1 MKAAIYA
8 RKINDDDRSAENRSV
23 TGRHLSSSVEGQ
35 FWPVTVVPN
44 NLLTTSSSFRL
55 MPY

>member
-8 RKINDDDRSAENRSV
+8 RKINDDDRSAENKSV
-23 TGRHLSSSVEGQ
+23 TCRHLSSSVEGQ